1 MNAQPIATKFAR
13 ILRGWMTPEEW
24 AQMVANDR
32 ASDSSSANDYC
43 DANQALIDAFSAIVG
58 REPWF
63 ASDVEGGFATESQV
77 DADFDTLEQVWRL
90 ARLEWTKGGAA

>member
-1 MNAQPIATKFAR
+1 MNAQPIATEFAR

-24 AQMVANDR
+24 AQMVAHDR

-43 DANQALIDAFSAIVG
+43 DANQALIDAFSAVVG

-63 ASDVEGGFATESQV
+63 ASDVDGGFATEAQV
-77 DADFDTLEQVWRL
+77 DADFELLEEVWRL

>member
-1 MNAQPIATKFAR
+1 MNAQRIATEFAR
-13 ILRGWMTPEEW
+13 ILRGWMTREEW
-24 AQMVANDR
+24 AQMVAHDQ
-32 ASDSSSANDYC
+32 AADFSTANDYC

-63 ASDVEGGFATESQV
+63 ASDVESGFATDAQV

-90 ARLEWTKGGAA
+90 ARLQWTKGGSQ